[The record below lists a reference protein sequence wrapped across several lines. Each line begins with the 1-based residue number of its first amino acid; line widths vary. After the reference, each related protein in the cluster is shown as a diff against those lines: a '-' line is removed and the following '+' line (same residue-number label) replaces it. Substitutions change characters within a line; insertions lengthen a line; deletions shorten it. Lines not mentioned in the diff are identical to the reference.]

1 MRLVMNGV
9 PERPTEN
16 ILSSGRLPY
25 QQLLSAVVFP
35 TVAAPTGVMG
45 GGGTVSGDA
54 GFCGREVVA
63 LPGHR
68 FGTNLALRGADTA
81 GPEAGDRL

>member
-1 MRLVMNGV
+1 MGFLNAPRKHPVFREATV
-9 PERPTEN
+9 D
-16 ILSSGRLPY
+16 

-63 LPGHR
+63 CPATDWNQPR
-68 FGTNLALRGADTA
+68 AGTHKQDSQGNGNVIQAPA
-81 GPEAGDRL
+81 